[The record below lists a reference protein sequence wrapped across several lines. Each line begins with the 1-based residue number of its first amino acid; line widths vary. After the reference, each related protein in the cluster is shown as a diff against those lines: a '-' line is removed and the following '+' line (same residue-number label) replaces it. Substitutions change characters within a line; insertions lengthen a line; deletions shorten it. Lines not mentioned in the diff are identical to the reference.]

1 MNRFAFLTLALVAS
15 SAFADL
21 KVFNVLP
28 GEYRVEVTKPNGDID
43 KSALRG
49 ASPGASSASFIFPQG
64 IKSVPVQIFD
74 DAGAVAWKG
83 TAGVNDAWVLV
94 PDGKGVKA
102 IFAGTYGDRGARVA
116 MLLNATGETLSVDL
130 VGMNG
135 LAAVR
140 GIKPGT
146 SFDANGVKLDPSEST
161 FKVIA
166 KMGDADAI
174 DLKSAVMPSTYSI
187 FFKNTQGLL
196 KVVHAGY
203 VVKK

>member
-1 MNRFAFLTLALVAS
+1 MNRFALLTLVVAS

-28 GEYRVEVTKPNGDID
+28 GEYRAEVTKPNGDLD
-43 KSALRG
+43 KRNLSG
-49 ASPGASSASFIFPQG
+49 ASPGASSASFIFSPG
-64 IKSVPVQIFD
+64 PKTVPVSIFD
-74 DAGAVAWKG
+74 DAGELVWKG

-116 MLLNATGETLSVDL
+116 MLLNVTGEPLSVDL
-130 VGMNG
+130 VGNNG
-135 LAAVR
+135 LAAHR
-140 GIKPGT
+140 NLKPGT
-146 SFDANGVKLDPSEST
+146 SFDAKQAVKLDPREST
-161 FKVIA
+161 FKILA
-166 KMGDADAI
+166 KMGDDDAI
-174 DLKSAVMPSTYSI
+174 DLNSSLIPSTYSI

-196 KVVHAGY
+196 KVVHTGY